1 MSKTHTYSIGS
12 LADAAGVSR
21 RTVHFY
27 VQRQLLPPPEGL
39 GRGALY
45 TDEHLARLL
54 EIKAWQEE
62 GVPLEEIHTRLHRKH
77 SASGPLPTKRDTWR
91 AGAAEEPSLGWVF
104 QAQLRFFGPG
114 HAWFRQPL
122 FSGYELHV
130 AGGRRPL
137 SARQLA
143 SLASAL
149 SEILEIGGKE

>member
-62 GVPLEEIHTRLHRKH
+62 GIALEEIHARLHRKR
-77 SASGPLPTKRDTWR
+77 APSGPLPTKRDTWR
-91 AGAAEEPSLGWVF
+91 AGVSEEPSQWRAY
-104 QAQLRFFGPG
+104 QAQARHFSPG
-114 HAWFRQPL
+114 HMWFRQPL

-130 AGGRRPL
+130 GGFRQPL

-143 SLASAL
+143 RLASAL